1 MLRVRI
7 LGPMRVELDGR
18 AIEPPAK
25 RGAWSLLAY
34 LAIHPGPHRR
44 GDVAARFWPDVLDS
58 SARQSLR
65 SAVWALRR
73 ALGPGGRLV
82 VTTREEISLDRT
94 DGLWVDVLELEQRLA
109 EGQLQDALALGEGE
123 LLAGFDEEWALE
135 ARAAHRDRISEA
147 FEALAVKAERDG
159 HHEIAVRLTRR
170 EVALDRLD
178 EAAHRRLMTRLA
190 AAGDRSGALSEYEL
204 LRERLRRELGIV
216 PSAPTRAL
224 ADELRHGGRRDER
237 RSRGAGRVPAVR
249 ACRPRPRAARPRGDL
264 EAGQLRQAVASW

>member
-94 DGLWVDVLELEQRLA
+94 DGLWVDALELEQRLA

-123 LLAGFDEEWALE
+123 LLAGFDEQWALE

-204 LRERLRRELGIV
+204 LRERLRRELGVV
-216 PSAPTRAL
+216 PVGAHT
-224 ADELRHGGRRDER
+224 
-237 RSRGAGRVPAVR
+237 GAGR
-249 ACRPRPRAARPRGDL
+249 
-264 EAGQLRQAVASW
+264 